1 MANSWSPSLGGRPL
15 YVIAC
20 RKRPKR
26 FRLATSKQV
35 SADESGALSVIFRN
49 MLEGEEV
56 DRYMVLLPGASS
68 FELDITQR

>member
-1 MANSWSPSLGGRPL
+1 M
-15 YVIAC
+15 
-20 RKRPKR
+20 
-26 FRLATSKQV
+26 